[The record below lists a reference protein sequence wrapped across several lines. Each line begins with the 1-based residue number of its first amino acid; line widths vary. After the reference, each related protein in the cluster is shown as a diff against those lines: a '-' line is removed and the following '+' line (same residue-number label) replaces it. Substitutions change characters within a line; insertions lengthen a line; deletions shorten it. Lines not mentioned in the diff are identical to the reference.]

1 MSASSMLFIF
11 TCNYV
16 MAELDF
22 SEFSYWLAIFT
33 LVGVLSQVGIT
44 YYHQF
49 ANSDILTQWSSIYT
63 FVIVVL
69 PVFILVYFISN
80 QIVVFYYAVSIALLN
95 ISRQLDFFS
104 IGLKSFLGLYV
115 PLHILNIGILVFSI
129 VNNNNLFKLLIPS
142 IYASLI
148 MYKIVKYR
156 PKIDFSA
163 LFHIY
168 RKNRVLLF
176 GAIVTWLAG
185 NIYLVIGTNFFDM
198 PGLAGELRV
207 VQLLFG
213 GVTVVL
219 IYFENLIAQRLRTQ
233 TTVKLYVIVFLI
245 CSSCLSLILMFAFF
259 AEDIQIYLRL
269 KFTMKYALLFSV
281 NLTFAFLV
289 SFFKTKLRS
298 YGYYKGVLSAQITSL
313 LISIF
318 LAFPLLKY
326 FQETGLFLGLA
337 ITQLSLYTLFRYY
350 DYSSYSRTS

>member
-1 MSASSMLFIF
+1 MLFIF

-16 MAELDF
+16 MAELEF

-63 FVIVVL
+63 FIIVVL
-69 PVFILVYFISN
+69 PALILVYFISN
-80 QIVVFYYAVSIALLN
+80 QFVVFYYAVSIAVLN

-129 VNNNNLFKLLIPS
+129 VYNNDFFKLLIPS
-142 IYASLI
+142 IYTCLI
-148 MYKIVKYR
+148 MFKIVKYK
-156 PKIDFSA
+156 PKMNFSG
-163 LFHIY
+163 LFYIY
-168 RKNRVLLF
+168 RENRALLF

-185 NIYLVIGTNFFDM
+185 NIYLVIGTSFFGM
-198 PGLAGELRV
+198 PLLAGELRT

-219 IYFENLIAQRLRTQ
+219 IYFENLLAQRLRSQ
-233 TTVKLYVIVFLI
+233 TDVKLYVIVFLI
-245 CSSCLSLILMFAFF
+245 VLSCLSLILMFLFI
-259 AEDIQIYLRL
+259 AEEIEIYLRL
-269 KFTMKYALLFSV
+269 KFSLKYALLFSV
-281 NLTFAFLV
+281 NLSFAFLV
-289 SFFKTKLRS
+289 SYFKTKLRS
-298 YGYYKGVLSAQITSL
+298 NGCYKSLLAAQLMSL
-313 LISIF
+313 LISAL
-318 LAFPLLKY
+318 LAFPLINY
-326 FQETGLFLGLA
+326 FQETGLFIGLV
-337 ITQLSLYTLFRYY
+337 ITQLSLYTLYRYY